1 MSTANDLLIRIEER
15 CRSLWQGDGDQHD
28 AGTLASGWSQVAE
41 AALRGLQL
49 LDSDTHVV
57 AALSD
62 LAALPRWGDPDHR
75 MVRLAEV
82 LGVLAD
88 LLSVHLDVVHEAGV
102 AERTYIAVRIQAA
115 LNVAAGATLRQ
126 SAQPDWGTGAIADLQ
141 DATEVSAM
149 LPTRPNGG
157 VLENLSI
164 QQGNAGLL
172 AMVKVWSAA
181 ALPILSG
188 STQLTGYAMQST
200 ALVLAALCDVGVE
213 ILRAETVERLES
225 LQARRSLAV
234 DALTSAS
241 QRWRV
246 AAAWPAHVRLGG
258 RSAELRQA
266 TARVSTVLRDG
277 VAQVNFIEFVGSL
290 RLALPVARAH
300 ADGMQRLH
308 DQGQVWV
315 AVARLP
321 AQYQALHHGTLR
333 SGWVLETG
341 RRVAS
346 AELAARSRSALQ
358 QLERSQTSAG
368 SAVAVTRRHPSAEP
382 LWESVQS
389 VAMGHPP
396 QFGLTG
402 CGSPGTIPDLTP

>member
-15 CRSLWQGDGDQHD
+15 CRSLCQGDGDQHD

-49 LDSDTHVV
+49 LDSDTHVM

-62 LAALPRWGDPDHR
+62 LVALPRSGDPDHR

-82 LGVLAD
+82 LGGLAD
-88 LLSVHLDVVHEAGV
+88 LLSAHLDVVHEAGV
-102 AERTYIAVRIQAA
+102 AERAYIAVRIQAA

-126 SAQPDWGTGAIADLQ
+126 SAQPNWGIGAIADLQ

-149 LPTRPNGG
+149 LPTRSNGG

-181 ALPILSG
+181 ALPILRG

-225 LQARRSLAV
+225 LQARRSRAV

-241 QRWRV
+241 QRWRE

-266 TARVSTVLRDG
+266 TARLSAVLRER
-277 VAQVNFIEFVGSL
+277 VAQANLLDLVGSL

-300 ADGMQRLH
+300 VCGLQRLH
-308 DQGQVWV
+308 DQGQLWV
-315 AVARLP
+315 AVATLP
-321 AQYQALHHGTLR
+321 ARYQALHRGTLR
-333 SGWVLETG
+333 SGWVLEPG

-346 AELAARSRSALQ
+346 AELAVRGRAALQ
-358 QLERSQTSAG
+358 QFECGKTSTES
-368 SAVAVTRRHPSAEP
+368 SAAVMRRHAAAEP
-382 LWESVQS
+382 FWESVQS
-389 VAMGHPP
+389 VSRGHPS
-396 QFGLTG
+396 QFGLSRG
-402 CGSPGTIPDLTP
+402 CPSEPPGITP